1 MRLSICIIKDF
12 IFINACLISRYDSV
26 ISRYD
31 GVISRYDSVISRY
44 DGVISR
50 YDVVSK
56 DLLKD

>member
-1 MRLSICIIKDF
+1 MRLSICIIKDY
-12 IFINACLISRYDSV
+12 IFINACL
-26 ISRYD
+26 
-31 GVISRYDSVISRY
+31 ISRYDSVISRY